1 MMRSFAVLGFF
12 ATALAA
18 ACSSSPHPQDGAA
31 PSRGGKTD
39 GASAPDS
46 AGDVGRAGSDASLF
60 DVASAGGTGG
70 AGGATATG
78 TGGAGGSDTGLA
90 SGGVSASDGPPAS
103 AGTSPTDGPPAAGGA
118 DARNTRVAT
127 GGTGAGGTAGTTAAG
142 TGTAGRTGGST
153 ATAGT
158 SGIAGSADNV
168 AEVVVDNGIPGIGY
182 LNGLFATVTVCVPG
196 TSQCQDIAHVLVD
209 TGSVGLRLLGS
220 VLTLSL
226 PVLANDSGVALA
238 QCTQFVS
245 GFTWGPLRSA
255 DFKIAGEQVSNLA
268 IQVIEESSYPVPSN
282 CTGLASNSADTLG
295 ANGILGVGSF
305 LQDCGSAC
313 AAPIGARSANPGLY
327 YACSSTKRGGC
338 VAAAVPVAKQLSN
351 PVVLFSQDNNGV
363 IIELP
368 AIAASGAASVPGSLV
383 FGIGTRDNNGLGQ
396 ETVIP
401 LDQSATFLTKYP
413 ASGKNALAFVDSGSN
428 AIYFLDSKTTSI
440 PTCSGMYS
448 LFYCPRSTMS
458 LSATS
463 QDAGGSMT
471 VAMTFSIANALTLFS
486 SKNNV
491 AFANVGGTGSDSSS
505 GSSGLGS
512 YFDWGLPFFFG
523 KNVFSAIEGQ
533 STPAGKGPFVAF

>member
-1 MMRSFAVLGFF
+1 MKRWFAVSGLLV
-12 ATALAA
+12 TALAA
-18 ACSSSPHPQDGAA
+18 ACAASPHPQDGAA
-31 PSRGGKTD
+31 PNSGGKAD
-39 GASAPDS
+39 GAFTSGS
-46 AGDVGRAGSDASLF
+46 AGNSGLGGHDASF
-60 DVASAGGTGG
+60 DDVLSTGGTGG
-70 AGGATATG
+70 AGGAAATG

-90 SGGVSASDGPPAS
+90 SGGVPASDGPPAS
-103 AGTSPTDGPPAAGGA
+103 GGTSPTDGPVAAGGA
-118 DARNTRVAT
+118 DARNPRDAT
-127 GGTGAGGTAGTTAAG
+127 GGTGPGGTAGTPGVAG
-142 TGTAGRTGGST
+142 P
-153 ATAGT
+153 
-158 SGIAGSADNV
+158 ADNV
-168 AEVVVDNGIPGIGY
+168 AEVIVDNGLPGIGY

-196 TSQCQDIAHVLVD
+196 TSQCQNIAHVLVD

-245 GFTWGPLRSA
+245 GFTWGTLRSA

-268 IQVIEESSYPVPSN
+268 IQVIEESTYPVPSD
-282 CTGLASNSADTLG
+282 CTGLASDSADTLG

-305 LQDCGSAC
+305 MQDCGSAC
-313 AAPIGARSANPGLY
+313 AAPVGRRSANPGMY
-327 YACSSTKRGGC
+327 YACSSNKKGGC

-351 PVVLFSQDNNGV
+351 PVGLFSQDNNGV

-368 AIAASGAASVPGSLV
+368 AIAASGAPSVPGSLV

-413 ASGKNALAFVDSGSN
+413 ANGKNALAFVDSGSN

-471 VAMTFSIANALTLFS
+471 VAMTFSIANAQTLFS

-523 KNVFSAIEGQ
+523 RNVFSAIEGQ

>member
-1 MMRSFAVLGFF
+1 MKRWFAVSGLFI
-12 ATALAA
+12 TALAA
-18 ACSSSPHPQDGAA
+18 ACGSSPHPQDGAG
-31 PSRGGKTD
+31 PGSGGKSD
-39 GASAPDS
+39 GASTPDS
-46 AGDVGRAGSDASLF
+46 TGDVGRAGSDASLV
-60 DVASAGGTGG
+60 DVASSGGAGG

-78 TGGAGGSDTGLA
+78 TGGAGGSDTVLA
-90 SGGVSASDGPPAS
+90 TGGVPASDGPPAS
-103 AGTSPTDGPPAAGGA
+103 GGTSTTDGPPTAGGA

-127 GGTGAGGTAGTTAAG
+127 GGTGPVGTAGTT
-142 TGTAGRTGGST
+142 
-153 ATAGT
+153 
-158 SGIAGSADNV
+158 GIAGPADNV
-168 AEVVVDNGIPGIGY
+168 AEVTVDNGLPGIGY

-196 TSQCQDIAHVLVD
+196 TSQCQNIEHVLVD

-245 GFTWGPLRSA
+245 GFTWGSLRSA

-268 IQVIEESSYPVPSN
+268 IQVIEESTYPVPSD
-282 CTGLASNSADTLG
+282 CTGLASDSADTLE

-305 LQDCGSAC
+305 MQDCGSAC
-313 AAPIGARSANPGLY
+313 AAPVGRRSANPGMY
-327 YACSSTKRGGC
+327 YACSSTKKGGC
-338 VAAAVPVAKQLSN
+338 VAAAVSVSKQLSN
-351 PVVLFSQDNNGV
+351 PVGLFSKDNNGV

-368 AIAASGAASVPGSLV
+368 AIAASGAPSVPGSLV

-413 ASGKNALAFVDSGSN
+413 ANGKNALAFVDSGSN
-428 AIYFLDSKTTSI
+428 AIYFLDSRTTSI

-448 LFYCPRSTMS
+448 FFYCPRSTMS

-463 QDAGGSMT
+463 QDVGGSMT

-533 STPAGKGPFVAF
+533 STPVGKGPFVAF

>member
-1 MMRSFAVLGFF
+1 MKRWFAVSGLFI
-12 ATALAA
+12 TALAA
-18 ACSSSPHPQDGAA
+18 ACGSSPHPQDGAG
-31 PSRGGKTD
+31 PGSGGKSD
-39 GASAPDS
+39 GASTPDS
-46 AGDVGRAGSDASLF
+46 TGDVGRAGSDASLV
-60 DVASAGGTGG
+60 DVASSGGAGG

-78 TGGAGGSDTGLA
+78 TGGAGGSDTVLA
-90 SGGVSASDGPPAS
+90 TGGVPASDGPPAS
-103 AGTSPTDGPPAAGGA
+103 GGTSTTDGPPTAGGA

-127 GGTGAGGTAGTTAAG
+127 GGTGPVGTAGTT
-142 TGTAGRTGGST
+142 
-153 ATAGT
+153 
-158 SGIAGSADNV
+158 GIAGPADNV
-168 AEVVVDNGIPGIGY
+168 AEVTVDNGLPGIGY

-196 TSQCQDIAHVLVD
+196 TSQCQNIEHVLVD

-245 GFTWGPLRSA
+245 GFTWGSLRSA

-268 IQVIEESSYPVPSN
+268 IQVIEESTYPVPSD
-282 CTGLASNSADTLG
+282 CTGLASDSADTLE

-305 LQDCGSAC
+305 MQDCGSAC
-313 AAPIGARSANPGLY
+313 AAPVGRRSANPGMY
-327 YACSSTKRGGC
+327 YACSSTKKGGC
-338 VAAAVPVAKQLSN
+338 VAAAVSVSKQLSN
-351 PVVLFSQDNNGV
+351 PVGLFSKDNNGV

-368 AIAASGAASVPGSLV
+368 AIAASGAPSVPGSLV

-413 ASGKNALAFVDSGSN
+413 ANGKNALAFVDSGSN
-428 AIYFLDSKTTSI
+428 AIYFLDSRTTSI

-448 LFYCPRSTMS
+448 FFYCPRSTMS

-463 QDAGGSMT
+463 QDVGGSMT

-491 AFANVGGTGSDSSS
+491 AFANLGGTGSDSSS

-533 STPAGKGPFVAF
+533 STPVGKGPFVAF

>member
-1 MMRSFAVLGFF
+1 MKRWFAISGLFI
-12 ATALAA
+12 TALAA
-18 ACSSSPHPQDGAA
+18 ACGSSPHPQDGAG
-31 PSRGGKTD
+31 PGSGGKSD
-39 GASAPDS
+39 GASTPDS
-46 AGDVGRAGSDASLF
+46 AGDMGRAGSDASLV
-60 DVASAGGTGG
+60 DVASSGGAGG

-78 TGGAGGSDTGLA
+78 AGGAGGSNTGLA
-90 SGGVSASDGPPAS
+90 SGGMPASDGPPAS
-103 AGTSPTDGPPAAGGA
+103 AG
-118 DARNTRVAT
+118 
-127 GGTGAGGTAGTTAAG
+127 GTAGTT
-142 TGTAGRTGGST
+142 
-153 ATAGT
+153 
-158 SGIAGSADNV
+158 GIAGPADNV
-168 AEVVVDNGIPGIGY
+168 AEVIVDNGLPGVGY

-196 TSQCQDIAHVLVD
+196 TSQCQNIEHVLVD

-255 DFKIAGEQVSNLA
+255 DFSIAGEQVSNLA
-268 IQVIEESSYPVPSN
+268 IQVIEESTYPVPSN

-295 ANGILGVGSF
+295 ANGIIGVGSF

-338 VAAAVPVAKQLSN
+338 VASAVSVSKQLSN
-351 PVVLFSQDNNGV
+351 PVGLFSQDNNGV

-368 AIAASGAASVPGSLV
+368 AIAANGAPSVTGSLV

-413 ASGKNALAFVDSGSN
+413 ANGKNALAFVDSGSN
-428 AIYFLDSKTTSI
+428 AIYFLDSRTTSI

-448 LFYCPRSTMS
+448 FFYCPRSTMS

-463 QDAGGSMT
+463 QDVGGSMT
-471 VAMTFSIANALTLFS
+471 VAMTFSIANAQTLFS

-523 KNVFSAIEGQ
+523 RNVFSAIEGQ
-533 STPAGKGPFVAF
+533 STPVGKGPFVAF

>member
-1 MMRSFAVLGFF
+1 MKRWFAVSGLLV
-12 ATALAA
+12 TALAA
-18 ACSSSPHPQDGAA
+18 ACASSPHPQDGAA
-31 PSRGGKTD
+31 PSSGRKSD
-39 GASAPDS
+39 GASTPDS
-46 AGDVGRAGSDASLF
+46 TGDVGRAGSDASLV
-60 DVASAGGTGG
+60 DVASSGGAGG

-90 SGGVSASDGPPAS
+90 SGGVPASDGPPAS
-103 AGTSPTDGPPAAGGA
+103 GGTSTTDGPPAAGGA
-118 DARNTRVAT
+118 DARNPRDAT
-127 GGTGAGGTAGTTAAG
+127 GGTGPGGTAGTTGVAG
-142 TGTAGRTGGST
+142 P
-153 ATAGT
+153 
-158 SGIAGSADNV
+158 ADNV
-168 AEVVVDNGIPGIGY
+168 AEVIVDNGLPGIGY

-196 TSQCQDIAHVLVD
+196 TSQCQNIAHVLVD

-255 DFKIAGEQVSNLA
+255 DFKMAGEQVSNLA
-268 IQVIEESSYPVPSN
+268 IQVIEESSYPVPSD

-338 VAAAVPVAKQLSN
+338 VAAAVPVSKQLSN
-351 PVVLFSQDNNGV
+351 PVALFSQDNNGV

-368 AIAASGAASVPGSLV
+368 AIAASGTPSVTGSLV

-413 ASGKNALAFVDSGSN
+413 ANGKNALAFVDSGSN
-428 AIYFLDSKTTSI
+428 AIYFLDSRTTSI

-448 LFYCPRSTMS
+448 YFYCPRSTMS

-463 QDAGGSMT
+463 QDVGGSVT
-471 VAMTFSIANALTLFS
+471 VAMTFSIANAQTLFS

-533 STPAGKGPFVAF
+533 STPAGTGPFVAF